1 MWDAQAR
8 CYSQEVRE
16 ALRRSQELER
26 PRGSPR
32 GIPSAL
38 GLGEQPNG
46 EARAPPWGLE
56 PVVVDMDARVCCL
69 SQADKLISL

>member
-1 MWDAQAR
+1 MRQPAGNNPHALTYRVCGVRSKGVWGAQVR

-16 ALRRSQELER
+16 ALRRSQDLER

-46 EARAPPWGLE
+46 EVRAP
-56 PVVVDMDARVCCL
+56 R
-69 SQADKLISL
+69 